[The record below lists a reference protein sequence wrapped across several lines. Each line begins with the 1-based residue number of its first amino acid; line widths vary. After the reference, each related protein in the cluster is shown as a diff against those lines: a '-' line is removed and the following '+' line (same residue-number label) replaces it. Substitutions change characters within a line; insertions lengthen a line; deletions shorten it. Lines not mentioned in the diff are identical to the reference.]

1 MISNGSYVKIKWFTC
16 RSDMTAS
23 WCVTFLM
30 SVVLTARILSPI
42 RSFPVAAADPPA
54 IILLT

>member
-1 MISNGSYVKIKWFTC
+1 
-16 RSDMTAS
+16 MTAS

-54 IILLT
+54 MILLT